1 MFYLTTYNKGKIMKS
16 NSIYLLTLLSLFAC
30 GEEKSEDTADSFD
43 VLVEFESQLTGR
55 FDSLDQSVE
64 DSSYYDVQLQA
75 CSVEVPELGGNV
87 LYVEQALLSNVGSPY
102 RQRLYVLSAD
112 TSDTVRSIIYTLR
125 NESSLVGLCNRDE
138 TQTFE
143 VGSYEE
149 KEGCDVVLTYNG
161 VGFEGR
167 TEVGACPSD
176 MNGATYATSIVS
188 TSPDEITSWDQ
199 GWNAIN
205 QQVWGAVD
213 GAYVFK
219 RRE

>member
-1 MFYLTTYNKGKIMKS
+1 MKN
-16 NSIYLLTLLSLFAC
+16 NSIYLLISLSLFAC

-43 VLVEFESQLTGR
+43 ALVEFESQLTGR
-55 FDSLDQSVE
+55 FDSLDQSLE
-64 DSSYYDVQLQA
+64 DPTYYDVQLQA
-75 CSVEVPELGGNV
+75 CVVEAPELGDNV

-112 TSDTVRSIIYTLR
+112 SSDTVRSVIYTLS

-138 TQTFE
+138 VASFE

-149 KEGCDVVLTYNG
+149 KVGCDVVLIYNG
-161 VGFEGR
+161 VGFDGS
-167 TEVGACPSD
+167 TDVGSCPSD
-176 MNGATYATSIVS
+176 MNGATYATSVVS

-199 GWNAIN
+199 GWNASD

>member
-1 MFYLTTYNKGKIMKS
+1 MK
-16 NSIYLLTLLSLFAC
+16 NNAIYLLISLSLFAC
-30 GEEKSEDTADSFD
+30 GEEKSEDTATDSFD
-43 VLVEFESQLTGR
+43 ALVEFESQLTGR

-64 DSSYYDVQLQA
+64 DPTYYDVQLQA
-75 CSVEVPELGGNV
+75 CAVEAPELGDNV
-87 LYVEQALLSNVGSPY
+87 LYVEQALLSNVSSPY

-112 TSDTVRSIIYTLR
+112 TSDTVRSVIYTLS

-138 TQTFE
+138 VATFE

-149 KEGCDVVLTYNG
+149 KAGCDVVLTYNG
-161 VGFEGR
+161 VGFDGS
-167 TEVGACPSD
+167 TEVGTCPSD

-199 GWNAIN
+199 GWDSSD